1 MRLVEGGHVHAAL
14 LREKA
19 QQVGSIRGGTER
31 LPDGR
36 NEHLAFARGNDVR
49 KRRQRLRVH
58 ERHGAA
64 DDDERM
70 ALRPFR
76 RVSRHAGEPQQRED
90 VDVVPFERHRK
101 RDDVEFPDRR
111 LRLERDERGAVGDRV
126 SELLLRREEEPFA
139 HDVGLG
145 VEKAIHGLEAEVRHP
160 DPVRVRKREGDAQT
174 IAVRFD
180 DVTDFFGEGLSC
192 AFALSPGI
200 HGRGRSS
207 GNCCSDVGV
216 LVCRGST
223 YSTIEHASRPP
234 TRSSAAAALP
244 VYAQR
249 PASTPYG
256 LAEVAIRGVTPPAG
270 AGTRAH
276 RTTVR
281 GRRRNRSV
289 RC

>member
-90 VDVVPFERHRK
+90 VDVVPFERHGK
-101 RDDVEFPDRR
+101 REHVEVAGRR
-111 LRLERDERGAVGDRV
+111 LRFKRQQRRAARDLLG
-126 SELLLRREEEPFA
+126 ELLLRRQEHSLA
-139 HDVGLG
+139 HHIVLR
-145 VEKAIHGLEAEVRHP
+145 VEQAIQGLEAEVRHP

-249 PASTPYG
+249 PASTPNG
-256 LAEVAIRGVTPPAG
+256 LAEVAIRGVTLPGG

-289 RC
+289 RR